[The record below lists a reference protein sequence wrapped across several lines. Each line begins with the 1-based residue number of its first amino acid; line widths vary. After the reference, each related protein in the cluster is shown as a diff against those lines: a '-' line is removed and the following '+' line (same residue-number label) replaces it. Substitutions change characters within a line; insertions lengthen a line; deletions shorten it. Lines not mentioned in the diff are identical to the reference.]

1 MNEKNLKTGIKLF
14 FLVAMACFFF
24 PFAMVSCSGESVE
37 ATGFELATNISMHEE
52 IKFDDEDVQNPY
64 LIAGFICGALGFC
77 IAWKLKKRDKKALVS
92 GCFATA
98 GAMFLLL
105 FRSTFWSFYK
115 LTGYEGQVTVEFRW
129 GWILSLIAYIGAA
142 VASFLA
148 YWSDAPNDNIQSGIS
163 QHLGSMADSYV
174 QPNALPDSASES
186 IEDKVQQIN
195 ISTKMLFSDKA
206 LPQSDAEA
214 PDQLAENVYL
224 PQIVIRGRFKGGEV
238 QEWQPEKFP
247 CLIGRDP
254 SVAQVAVSDSCA
266 SRIHAILYIES
277 GALMIEDEQSSNGTY
292 VNGEKISS
300 PVELLTG
307 DEVKIGEAILL
318 FEVSE

>member
-1 MNEKNLKTGIKLF
+1 MSAKNLKTGVKLL
-14 FLVAMACFFF
+14 FLVAMVCFFF

-52 IKFDDEDVQNPY
+52 IKFDDEDKQNPY

-77 IAWKLKKRDKKALVS
+77 IVWRIEDRDKKALVS
-92 GCFATA
+92 GCFAAA
-98 GAMFLLL
+98 GAAFLLL
-105 FRSTFWSFYK
+105 FRSTFWDFYE
-115 LTGYEGQVTVEFRW
+115 LTGYEGQVTVEYRW
-129 GWILSLIAYIGAA
+129 GWILSLIAYLGAA
-142 VASFLA
+142 ATSFLSHFGGA
-148 YWSDAPNDNIQSGIS
+148 SDVHVQSGIV
-163 QHLGSMADSYV
+163 QHLDSTADSCER
-174 QPNALPDSASES
+174 QNAWLESVSEC
-186 IEDKVQQIN
+186 IEDEVQQVNIN
-195 ISTKMLFSDKA
+195 TQMLLSGEMH
-206 LPQSDAEA
+206 PQSGEEA
-214 PDQLAENVYL
+214 PDQLIESIYL
-224 PQIVIRGRFKGGEV
+224 PQIVIRGRFKGGET

-277 GALMIEDEQSSNGTY
+277 GALMIEDEQSSNGTF